1 MNHPHTISAAIQ
13 LVPVDTGNVR
23 PYQWIDEVIDII
35 KESGMSY
42 EVGAFSTSID
52 ADYKSIMELIDK
64 INQYLLTRSCP
75 EWLLNVQLQVRSAS
89 AIHSEEKIAKFR
101 H

>member
-13 LVPVDTGNVR
+13 LVPIESGNIH

-35 KESGMSY
+35 KESGLTY
-42 EVGAFSTSID
+42 QVGPFSTSID
-52 ADYKSIMELIDK
+52 ADYKSVMNVIDK
-64 INQYLLTRSCP
+64 INQYLSTHSCP

-89 AIHSEEKIAKFR
+89 AIDSEEKIAKFR
-101 H
+101 P